1 MHAAVFVVDQHGKLP
16 VQAPDGKQRLS
27 AAIAQ
32 EPLCF

>member
-1 MHAAVFVVDQHGKLP
+1 MHAAVFVVDQHGELP